1 MISSATQ
8 VPQGSTMAALSCLHW
23 GGGLRSLPRYPA
35 AQGLFRERVGWTTAL
50 AWTQAPEE
58 SRALCHQHGD
68 RGLRRQLTVVWG
80 SGVSACSVHVLRE
93 GWGWGQSSISSVG

>member
-1 MISSATQ
+1 
-8 VPQGSTMAALSCLHW
+8 MAELSCLHW

-50 AWTQAPEE
+50 AWTLAPEE
-58 SRALCHQHGD
+58 NCALCHQHGD

-80 SGVSACSVHVLRE
+80 LGVLACVAAYVVWYLWTSTCPFTWRDVYVT
-93 GWGWGQSSISSVG
+93 